1 MPGASWAHTTRCG
14 TSIAATIHA
23 CSTTFLRGE
32 WGFDGAVITDWGG
45 AHDTKQ
51 AALNGL
57 DIEMGTWTNGL
68 TSESK
73 SPYSDYYLANPYL
86 NMIRSG
92 EVPESTVDDKARNI
106 LRLIFRTAMNPD
118 RPFGSAT
125 SPEHYA
131 AAKRIGDEAIV
142 LLKNNGILPLDPTK
156 YKKVLVVGENAVRFL
171 NEGGGSSEL
180 KVKDMFTPSR
190 RPAQHLRQR
199 RDIRRRLSLGTRH
212 V

>member
-1 MPGASWAHTTRCG
+1 MVYSIMPSYNDTDGIPAHANRHLITD
-14 TSIAATIHA
+14 I
-23 CSTTFLRGE
+23 LRDE
-32 WGFDGAVITDWGG
+32 WGFDGCVITDLGG
-45 AHDTKQ
+45 AHDTRE

-86 NMIRSG
+86 DMMRSG
-92 EVPESTVDDKARNI
+92 EVPKSTVDDKARNI

-131 AAKRIGDEAIV
+131 AAKSIGDEAIV
-142 LLKNNGILPLDPTK
+142 LLKNNGILPLDPAK
-156 YKKVLVVGENAVRFL
+156 YKKILVVGENAVRFL
-171 NEGGGSSEL
+171 N
-180 KVKDMFTPSR
+180 
-190 RPAQHLRQR
+190 
-199 RDIRRRLSLGTRH
+199 
-212 V
+212 

>member
-1 MPGASWAHTTRCG
+1 MKYISGIQEGRSRRLCLEHHGRIQPGVGRALLPQPRLLND
-14 TSIAATIHA
+14 IL
-23 CSTTFLRGE
+23 LRGE

-156 YKKVLVVGENAVRFL
+156 YKKVLKWLA
-171 NEGGGSSEL
+171 
-180 KVKDMFTPSR
+180 KTPSDSSTR
-190 RPAQHLRQR
+190 VAARQ
-199 RDIRRRLSLGTRH
+199 S
-212 V
+212 